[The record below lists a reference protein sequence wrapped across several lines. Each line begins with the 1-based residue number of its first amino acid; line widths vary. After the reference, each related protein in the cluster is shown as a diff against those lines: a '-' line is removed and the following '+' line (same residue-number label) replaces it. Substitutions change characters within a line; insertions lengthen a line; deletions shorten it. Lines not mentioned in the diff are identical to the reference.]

1 MYAFLYRRDIIDTHE
16 ILIQHKIKEL
26 MISKNTHK
34 NTDISW
40 HRNLAIPMLYVLVID
55 IVRDAYVQNKTTLF
69 MFSPPDCVIPQ
80 ECASFVDRANY
91 THLYDRLVH
100 T

>member
-1 MYAFLYRRDIIDTHE
+1 
-16 ILIQHKIKEL
+16 
-26 MISKNTHK
+26 
-34 NTDISW
+34 
-40 HRNLAIPMLYVLVID
+40 MLYVLVID